1 MKTSIW
7 LAAALA
13 IAITPSAVAAGGY
26 HVVVNPSNPAAA
38 VSTAQLSRMF
48 LKKLPKWDHG
58 TAVVPVDQPTDAAV
72 RADFS
77 RAVHGKPVA
86 AVVAY
91 WQQQIFA
98 GRDVPPAEK
107 AGDEAVLA
115 FVRAN
120 PGAVGYVSASA
131 NTSGVKVLEVQ

>member
-1 MKTSIW
+1 MKTLTW

-13 IAITPSAVAAGGY
+13 ITFAPATAAAGGY
-26 HVVVNPSNPAAA
+26 QVVVNPSNPAAA
-38 VSTAQLSRMF
+38 VPAAQLSRMF

-58 TAVVPVDQPTDAAV
+58 VAVVPVDQPAEAAV
-72 RADFS
+72 RAEFS
-77 RAVHGKPVA
+77 KAVHGKAVA
-86 AVVAY
+86 AVAAY

-120 PGAVGYVSASA
+120 PGAVGYVSAAAS
-131 NTSGVKVLEVQ
+131 TSGVKVLEVQ

>member
-1 MKTSIW
+1 MKTLTW

-13 IAITPSAVAAGGY
+13 ITFAPATVAAGGY
-26 HVVVNPSNPAAA
+26 QIVVNPSNPAAA
-38 VSTAQLSRMF
+38 VSAAQLSRMF

-58 TAVVPVDQPTDAAV
+58 ATVVPVDQPAEAAV
-72 RADFS
+72 RAEFS
-77 RAVHGKPVA
+77 KAVHGKAVA
-86 AVVAY
+86 AVAAY

-120 PGAVGYVSASA
+120 PGAVGYVSAAA
-131 NTSGVKVLEVQ
+131 NTSGVKVLEVK

>member
-1 MKTSIW
+1 MKTFTW
-7 LAAALA
+7 LAVALVLTF
-13 IAITPSAVAAGGY
+13 TPVSAAAGAFQ
-26 HVVVNPSNPAAA
+26 VVVNPSNPAASVPA
-38 VSTAQLSRMF
+38 AQLSRMF

-58 TAVVPVDQPTDAAV
+58 AAVVPVDQPAETPV
-72 RADFS
+72 RAEFS
-77 RAVHGKPVA
+77 KGVHGKPVA

-120 PGAVGYVSASA
+120 PGAVGYVSPSA
-131 NTSGVKVLEVQ
+131 NTSGVKVLEVR

>member
-1 MKTSIW
+1 MKTFTW

-13 IAITPSAVAAGGY
+13 LTFAPSAAAAGGY
-26 HVVVNPSNPAAA
+26 QIVVNPSNPAAA
-38 VSTAQLSRMF
+38 VPAAQLSRMF

-58 TAVVPVDQPTDAAV
+58 AAVVPVDQPAETPV
-72 RADFS
+72 RAEFS
-77 RAVHGKPVA
+77 KGVHNKPVA

-98 GRDVPPAEK
+98 GRDVPPVEK

-120 PGAVGYVSASA
+120 PGAVGYVSPSA

>member
-1 MKTSIW
+1 MKTFTW
-7 LAAALA
+7 LAVALA
-13 IAITPSAVAAGGY
+13 ITITPSAAAGGGY
-26 HVVVNPSNPAAA
+26 QVVLNPTTPAAA
-38 VSTAQLSRMF
+38 VSTVQLSRMF
-48 LKKLPKWDHG
+48 LKKVAKWAHSAG
-58 TAVVPVDQPTDAAV
+58 VVPVDQPAETAV

-77 RAVHGKPVA
+77 RGVHGKPVA

-120 PGAVGYVSASA
+120 PGAVGYVSPSAS
-131 NTSGVKVLEVQ
+131 TSGVKVLEVQ

>member
-1 MKTSIW
+1 MKTLTW

-13 IAITPSAVAAGGY
+13 ITFAPATAAAGGY
-26 HVVVNPSNPAAA
+26 QVDVHPPHPAAA
-38 VSTAQLSRMF
+38 VPAAQLSRMF

-58 TAVVPVDQPTDAAV
+58 AAVVPVDQPVDAPV
-72 RADFS
+72 RAEFS
-77 RAVHGKPVA
+77 KGVHGKAVA
-86 AVVAY
+86 AVAAY

-107 AGDEAVLA
+107 AGDDAVLA

-120 PGAVGYVSASA
+120 PGAVGYVSAA
-131 NTSGVKVLEVQ
+131 ATTTGVKVLEVK